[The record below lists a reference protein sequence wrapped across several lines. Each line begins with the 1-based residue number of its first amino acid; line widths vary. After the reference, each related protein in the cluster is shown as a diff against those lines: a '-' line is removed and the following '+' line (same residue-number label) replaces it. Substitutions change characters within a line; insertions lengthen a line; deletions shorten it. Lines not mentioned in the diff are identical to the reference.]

1 MRIPIRIIGIIT
13 SVFWIFLILFAFT
26 AVYSMKDMQYS
37 LGDLET
43 AINQDNELLV
53 SFPVSVTNTGYYNL
67 ASFNIS
73 MKILSNNGSE
83 VARGSALIPLVAQGQ
98 TVNTTHT
105 MKLNVTDLLLTNR
118 DLLFNDSSWS
128 INEVVSMDAAEVIP
142 VRASSNLTLPWGA
155 PLHNLIF
162 GPLTT
167 EWYNQSHIRVLIPI
181 SFENH
186 AFFNLTGTV
195 GARIYYNSNLPVG
208 ECQINLDA
216 PQNSPYK
223 GKLEFYLPSRTVSN
237 IHCEA
242 LLETR
247 FFTYGPMVIDLGT

>member
-1 MRIPIRIIGIIT
+1 
-13 SVFWIFLILFAFT
+13 
-26 AVYSMKDMQYS
+26 MKDMQYS

-43 AINQDNELLV
+43 AINQDNDLLV

-67 ASFNIS
+67 ASFNIT
-73 MKILSNNGSE
+73 MQVLNNNGSE
-83 VARGSALIPLVAQGQ
+83 ITRGSTIIPLVAQGQ

-128 INEVVSMDAAEVIP
+128 IYEVVSMEAAEVIP
-142 VRASSNLTLPWGA
+142 VRASSNLSLPWGA
-155 PLHNLIF
+155 PLHNLIL
-162 GPLTT
+162 GPPTT
-167 EWYNQSHIRVLIPI
+167 ESYNQSHIRVLIPI
-181 SFENH
+181 SFENR

-195 GARIYYNSNLPVG
+195 KARIYESGNLLVG
-208 ECQINLDA
+208 KCQVNLDA

-223 GKLEFYLPSRTVSN
+223 AKLEFYLPSRTVSN
-237 IHCEA
+237 IRCEA
-242 LLETR
+242 LIETR

>member
-37 LGDLET
+37 LGDLKT
-43 AINQDNELLV
+43 AINQDNDLLV

-73 MKILSNNGSE
+73 MQVLNNNGSE
-83 VARGSALIPLVAQGQ
+83 VTRGSTIIPLVAQGQ

-105 MKLNVTDLLLTNR
+105 MKLNVTDLLLTDR
-118 DLLFNDSSWS
+118 ELLFNDSSWS
-128 INEVVSMDAAEVIP
+128 IYEVVSMEAAEVIP
-142 VRASSNLTLPWGA
+142 VRASANLSLPWGA

-162 GPLTT
+162 GPPTT
-167 EWYNQSHIRVLIPI
+167 EWYNQSHMRVLIPI
-181 SFENH
+181 RFENH
-186 AFFNLTGTV
+186 AFFNLTGTMK
-195 GARIYYNSNLPVG
+195 ARIYDNGNVLVG
-208 ECQINLDA
+208 KSQINFDV

-223 GKLEFYLPSRTVSN
+223 GELEFYVPSRTVSN

-242 LLETR
+242 LVETP
-247 FFTYGPMVIDLGT
+247 FFTYGPMVMDLGT

>member
-43 AINQDNELLV
+43 AISQDNELLV

-73 MKILSNNGSE
+73 MQVLNNNGSE
-83 VARGSALIPLVAQGQ
+83 VTRGSTIIPLVAQGQ

-105 MKLNVTDLLLTNR
+105 MKLNVTDLLLTDR
-118 DLLFNDSSWS
+118 ELLFNDSSWS
-128 INEVVSMDAAEVIP
+128 IYEVVSMDAAEVIP
-142 VRASSNLTLPWGA
+142 VRASANLSLPWGA
-155 PLHNLIF
+155 PLNNLIF
-162 GPLTT
+162 GPLKT
-167 EWYNQSHIRVLIPI
+167 ESYNQTHMRVLIPI
-181 SFENH
+181 RFENH
-186 AFFNLTGTV
+186 AFFSFTGTV
-195 GARIYYNSNLPVG
+195 KARIYDNGNLLVG
-208 ECQINLDA
+208 KSQINLDA
-216 PQNSPYK
+216 PQHSPYK
-223 GKLEFYLPSRTVSN
+223 GELEFYLPARAVSS

-242 LLETR
+242 LLETP
-247 FFTYGPMVIDLGT
+247 FFTYGPMVMNLGT

>member
-37 LGDLET
+37 LGDLAT
-43 AINQDNELLV
+43 AVNQDNDLLV

-73 MKILSNNGSE
+73 MQVLNNNGSE
-83 VARGSALIPLVAQGQ
+83 VARGSTLIPLVAQGQ

-105 MKLNVTDLLLTNR
+105 MKLNVTDLLLTDR

-128 INEVVSMDAAEVIP
+128 IYEVVSMEAAEVIP
-142 VRASSNLTLPWGA
+142 VRASSNLSLPWGA

-167 EWYNQSHIRVLIPI
+167 ESYNQSHMRVLIPL
-181 SFENH
+181 SFENR

-195 GARIYYNSNLPVG
+195 KAGIYDNGNLLVG
-208 ECQINLDA
+208 KCQINMEA

-223 GKLEFYLPSRTVSN
+223 AKLEFYVPSRTVSN
-237 IHCEA
+237 IRCEA
-242 LLETR
+242 LIETR